1 MSNPQNHPYIETPRS
16 AILNFSYILFPAIL
30 LSGITLAYL
39 SIFYLFRA
47 YYKLKKRHPP
57 FTNNLLRAPGHS
69 LLKRLDDLDEETVF
83 CLCALFIAPL
93 FFYSAFVSHLYFKGR
108 ELNLTEAILWA
119 TVCLAFITYFLVKT
133 LKHLRERRFI
143 RLGYEGEV
151 VVGQEL
157 NQLMLKGHYVY
168 HDFPADNFSIDHIVV
183 GKSGIFAVETK
194 VRSIPTRTSPK
205 NGSIVEY
212 NGKLLAFPNGDDFI
226 TIDQA
231 QRQALWLSKWIDNA
245 IGKQVAA
252 RAIVAVPGWFVKRTS
267 AEGITVVNPKQFP
280 SLFEHVKPRPL
291 SDEMITRI
299 VHQLDQKCRDV
310 EPGSTSH
317 DSERL

>member
-157 NQLMLKGHYVY
+157 NQLMRQGFLVY
-168 HDFPADNFSIDHIVV
+168 HDFPADTFTIDHIVV
-183 GKSGIFAVETK
+183 GPIGVFAVETNTLGR
-194 VRSIPTRTSPK
+194 RSGRGGSSEEPTVTYDGRMLDSG
-205 NGSIVEY
+205 NSS
-212 NGKLLAFPNGDDFI
+212 DFE
-226 TIDQA
+226 TIEQA
-231 QRQALWLSKWIDNA
+231 KQQADWLSNWLA
-245 IGKQVAA
+245 TATEEPLAV
-252 RAIVAVPGWFVKRTS
+252 RAIVTLPGW
-267 AEGITVVNPKQFP
+267 VVRRSTCAPVSTATAP
-280 SLFEHVKPRPL
+280 WARSSWIWPRRVPP
-291 SDEMITRI
+291 T
-299 VHQLDQKCRDV
+299 
-310 EPGSTSH
+310 GA
-317 DSERL
+317 